1 MAEYVEV
8 LIVGA
13 GLSGIGA
20 ACHLQRRCPEKSYLI
35 LEGRETKGGTWDLFR
50 YPGIRSDS
58 DMYTLGYAFKPW
70 TEQKAIADGPS
81 ILKYINETAR
91 EYDVDKNIRYGHK
104 VVKASWSSSDARWT
118 VDAERTDTGETVQF
132 LCRFFFVCA
141 GYYDYEGGHD
151 PVFEGREDFKGQIAH
166 PQKWTEDIDYDDK
179 NVVIIGSGATA
190 VTLVP
195 SMADKAK
202 HVTMLQRSPTYIV
215 SRPAEDKLANTLR
228 KFLPAMWAYGIIR
241 WRNVLMQQFVFRR
254 ARSAP
259 QKVKEFLLGMV
270 REELGPDYDIDK
282 HFTPKYNPW
291 EERLCLVPDSDL
303 FEAIKN
309 GTASVVTDHID
320 RFVEDGILLKSGE
333 KLDADLIVTATGL
346 KIKAIG
352 GLSIEVDGKAV
363 SMGDTLNYKGLMFS
377 SVPNFASVFGY
388 TNASWTLKADLCCE
402 YVCRLLKHMDKI
414 GVDYCVPVQ
423 DDPDMGIEPGLD
435 FSSGYIQRALDDIP
449 KQGSKKPWR
458 LNQNYPL
465 DLVTLRH
472 KKIDDGFLAFKKRDK
487 EAA

>member
-1 MAEYVEV
+1 MTEYFEV

-20 ACHLQRRCPEKSYLI
+20 ACHLQRKCPEKSYLI
-35 LEGRETKGGTWDLFR
+35 LESRETKGGTWDLFR

-91 EYDVDKNIRYGHK
+91 DHNVDDNIRYNHK
-104 VVKASWSSSDARWT
+104 VVKASWSSKDALLT
-118 VDAERTDTGETVQF
+118 VEAERSDTGETINF
-132 LCRFFFVCA
+132 SCRFFFVCA
-141 GYYDYEGGHD
+141 GYYDYENGHD
-151 PVFEGREDFKGQIAH
+151 PVFEGRDDFKGQIAH
-166 PQKWTEDIDYDDK
+166 PQKWTDDIDYDDK

-195 SMADKAK
+195 AMAEKAA

-215 SRPAEDKLANTLR
+215 SRPAEDKFANFLR
-228 KFLPAMWAYGIIR
+228 RILPAMWAYGIIR
-241 WRNVLMQQFVFRR
+241 WRNVIMQQFVFRR

-259 QKVKEFLLGMV
+259 HKVKEFLLGMV
-270 REELGPDYDIDK
+270 RDELGPDYDIDT

-309 GTASVVTDHID
+309 EDASVVTDHID
-320 RFVEDGILLKSGE
+320 RFVEDGILLKSGK
-333 KLDADLIVTATGL
+333 KLPADLIVTATGL

-352 GLSIEVDGKAV
+352 GLSIEVDGKPV
-363 SMGDTLNYKGLMFS
+363 KMGDTLNYKGLMFS

-388 TNASWTLKADLCCE
+388 TNASWTLKSDLCCE
-402 YVCRLLKHMDKI
+402 YVCRLLKHMDEV
-414 GVDYCVPVQ
+414 GVDYCTPVQ
-423 DDPDMGIEPGLD
+423 DDPEMEVEPGLD
-435 FSSGYIQRALDDIP
+435 FSSGYIQRAIDEIP
-449 KQGSKKPWR
+449 KQGAKKPWR

-472 KKIDDGFLAFKKRDK
+472 KKIDDGFLEFANAK
-487 EAA
+487 E